1 MVLVPLLKS
10 LEAML
15 NEPSV
20 IKEVE
25 QPHAN
30 TIDNGRIYDYCD
42 SEACKLHPLFSRD
55 PSALQIILYFDEVE
69 CVNPLGSKTKK
80 HKIELE
86 NDNGYEFTISG
97 RKRTFRG
104 SIAFVSGDNLGL
116 QELGGFK
123 VGPGAN
129 CKCRECMGL
138 ADEIKRMVSRI
149 KGLKDSVFGKHG
161 W

>member
-1 MVLVPLLKS
+1 MKFFCKFNFFPFSPGLFYYTLGNIRPRYRSQLKS
-10 LEAML
+10 IQLLAVVKRCVINKYGINAILE
-15 NEPSV
+15 PIV
-20 IKEVE
+20 DK
-25 QPHAN
+25 
-30 TIDNGRIYDYCD
+30 
-42 SEACKLHPLFSRD
+42 
-55 PSALQIILYFDEVE
+55 IL
-69 CVNPLGSKTKK
+69 
-80 HKIELE
+80 ELE
-86 NDNGYEFTISG
+86 KDDGCQFTISG

-138 ADEIKRMVSRI
+138 ADEIKRMVSRN
-149 KGLKDSVFGKHG
+149 L

>member
-1 MVLVPLLKS
+1 MAIVKRSVMNKYGVNAI
-10 LEAML
+10 LEPIM
-15 NEPSV
+15 NE
-20 IKEVE
+20 I
-25 QPHAN
+25 A
-30 TIDNGRIYDYCD
+30 
-42 SEACKLHPLFSRD
+42 
-55 PSALQIILYFDEVE
+55 
-69 CVNPLGSKTKK
+69 
-80 HKIELE
+80 ELE

-149 KGLKDSVFGKHG
+149 KGLIKRFCIWDASPLTNI
-161 W
+161 

>member
-1 MVLVPLLKS
+1 M
-10 LEAML
+10 
-15 NEPSV
+15 NFF
-20 IKEVE
+20 
-25 QPHAN
+25 
-30 TIDNGRIYDYCD
+30 
-42 SEACKLHPLFSRD
+42 CKFDFFLFSPGLFYYTLGNIR
-55 PSALQIILYFDEVE
+55 PRYRSQSKSIQLLAVVKRYVINKYGINAILEPIVDEI
-69 CVNPLGSKTKK
+69 L
-80 HKIELE
+80 ELE
-86 NDNGYEFTISG
+86 KDDGCQFTISG

-138 ADEIKRMVSRI
+138 ADEIKRMVSRN
-149 KGLKDSVFGKHG
+149 L